1 MVSSQHHLDI
11 KAWLIVLDLQQYE
24 GKNIRMSNSSKFR
37 SFSFLSNPTE
47 SFAKFLGVEELMYFD
62 EADIKQ
68 LGIRNS
74 AHRAR
79 IVSSLVALRDKHQ
92 RGPGEFCFYMLLNAE
107 DSLHQNLL
115 TCSYISA
122 PCYNTHTCKLYHD

>member
-1 MVSSQHHLDI
+1 
-11 KAWLIVLDLQQYE
+11 
-24 GKNIRMSNSSKFR
+24 
-37 SFSFLSNPTE
+37 
-47 SFAKFLGVEELMYFD
+47 MYFD

-92 RGPGEFCFYMLLNAE
+92 RGPGKLNFRFFIVEFV
-107 DSLHQNLL
+107 
-115 TCSYISA
+115 
-122 PCYNTHTCKLYHD
+122 KR

>member
-1 MVSSQHHLDI
+1 
-11 KAWLIVLDLQQYE
+11 
-24 GKNIRMSNSSKFR
+24 
-37 SFSFLSNPTE
+37 
-47 SFAKFLGVEELMYFD
+47 MYFD

-92 RGPGEFCFYMLLNAE
+92 RGPGKFIRC
-107 DSLHQNLL
+107 
-115 TCSYISA
+115 
-122 PCYNTHTCKLYHD
+122 